1 MRNIVEFDSKKNIV
15 NFSSSFNDEYIA
27 LLNDEAQTIYLT
39 HKRDNE
45 KNGDDSYASTKPTIQ
60 PKVLGELGAYVSS
73 ETVFMIPMKS
83 SGGYSTFYSNILFD
97 DIKHP
102 KPIKKNILAD
112 REYERLLELFKTY
125 HIPTREEAEEFL
137 GWVKFVF
144 DVDHKLLKLES
155 RDTSN
160 PYYEIP
166 IRGDIHTS
174 KIIILA
180 DDYPDEASR
189 ETISGIYVNYDETA
203 YDNIHEE
210 YGNSAYYDDLD
221 EDYEII
227 LMLVKNKE

>member
-1 MRNIVEFDSKKNIV
+1 M
-15 NFSSSFNDEYIA
+15 
-27 LLNDEAQTIYLT
+27 NDEAQTIYLT
-39 HKRDNE
+39 HKRVNE

-102 KPIKKNILAD
+102 KQIKKNILAD
-112 REYERLLELFKTY
+112 REYERLSELFKSY

-210 YGNSAYYDDLD
+210 YGNRVYYDKLD
-221 EDYEII
+221 ENHEII
-227 LMLVKNKE
+227 LILVKNKE